1 MNVSDASSLARARR
15 ARLTARASRKP
26 PRKGVPQAA
35 AQGRPTSRRAR
46 LTARASR
53 KPPRKVDP
61 QGRPTSRRARLTARV
76 NPTIY
81 DAAPRATLRVKGQA
95 HVVGR
100 DGLSGGVGGRG
111 RRTTQGVPRPYGYR
125 AASEAG
131 SCRTWLLGVSARDF
145 DGFLSDFA
153 RGFLRARLR
162 FAGQVC

>member
-15 ARLTARASRKP
+15 ARLT
-26 PRKGVPQAA
+26 RKGVPQAA
-35 AQGRPTSRRAR
+35 AQVRRA
-46 LTARASR
+46 
-53 KPPRKVDP
+53 
-61 QGRPTSRRARLTARV
+61 SRRARLTARV

-131 SCRTWLLGVSARDF
+131 SCRTWLLGVSARDLG
-145 DGFLSDFA
+145 GFLSDFA
-153 RGFLRARLR
+153 THFSG
-162 FAGQVC
+162 

>member
-1 MNVSDASSLARARR
+1 MRCGRARWWWR
-15 ARLTARASRKP
+15 GKKGGEGPIQGERELQQGYERKRREQPAPAPQARPSSPPPRLT
-26 PRKGVPQAA
+26 V
-35 AQGRPTSRRAR
+35 
-46 LTARASR
+46 
-53 KPPRKVDP
+53 
-61 QGRPTSRRARLTARV
+61 RLTARV

-81 DAAPRATLRVKGQA
+81 DAAPRGTLRVKGQA

-153 RGFLRARLR
+153 THFSG
-162 FAGQVC
+162 